1 MVWCPVPPNGCVGR
15 SRTPFF
21 SALLF
26 LAGGTRTKCSDPCS
40 RCPLRL
46 ESLTCRTCARSRER
60 YLGRRTLF
68 RQDFDRWPCCR
79 DENGKPRGSYL
90 RNDDGWRQNCG
101 KLTFA
106 FLTCSQP
113 KSGAAADD
121 VNDDDGGGGG
131 VGWMII
137 CCLQGS
143 WWWCWLGE
151 REDIAT
157 HGWQGQPVQRRD
169 SPSSVNPCNSNKRT
183 YVYDQH
189 SEYMVNLV

>member
-1 MVWCPVPPNGCVGR
+1 MPRPPKWLCRTLQNPIFLR
-15 SRTPFF
+15 S
-21 SALLF
+21 SLF
-26 LAGGTRTKCSDPCS
+26 GWRPRTKCSDPCS

-121 VNDDDGGGGG
+121 FNDDGGGGGG

-143 WWWCWLGE
+143 
-151 REDIAT
+151 
-157 HGWQGQPVQRRD
+157 
-169 SPSSVNPCNSNKRT
+169 
-183 YVYDQH
+183 
-189 SEYMVNLV
+189 